1 MNVLIFEDEKPT
13 ALRLASLLSEID
25 DSIKIVGTI
34 GSVQAGIKWYKEN
47 PMPDLVFQDIQL
59 SDGNCFEIFDAVEVE
74 IPVIFT
80 TAFSEYAIKSFQ
92 VNSID
97 YIIKPYDIKDLKSAL
112 DKFRKLKGAFH
123 PPEKGLLEEILK
135 KKTYTPKKRFLVKIG
150 DNFLPISSDDIAY
163 LISEDGLTFATL
175 FNKERYIV
183 NYSIVEL
190 AKQMDTSTFYQINRK
205 MIVSIKSVKKL
216 SSWFNSRLNLTLA
229 PPHEGDAVVSRERT
243 SSFKEW
249 LDI

>member
-13 ALRLASLLSEID
+13 ALRLAGLLSEID
-25 DSIKIVGTI
+25 KSINIVGGI

-47 PMPDLVFQDIQL
+47 EMPDLVFQDIQL
-59 SDGNCFEIFDAVEVE
+59 SDGNCFDIFDTVEVTA
-74 IPVIFT
+74 PVIFT

-112 DKFRKLKGAFH
+112 DKYGKLKGAFH
-123 PPEKGLLEEILK
+123 PPEKELLKEILGK
-135 KKTYTPKKRFLVKIG
+135 NSFTPKKRFLVKMG
-150 DNFLPISSDDIAY
+150 DNYLPINSDDIAY
-163 LISEDGLTFATL
+163 LASEEGLTFAIL

-190 AKQMDTSTFYQINRK
+190 AKQMDPSSFFQINRK
-205 MIVSIKSVKKL
+205 MIVNIKSVKKL
-216 SSWFNSRLNLTLA
+216 SSWFNSRLKLTLI
-229 PPHEGDAVVSRERT
+229 PLQNEDAVVSRERT
-243 SSFKEW
+243 TSFKEW
-249 LDI
+249 MDG

>member
-13 ALRLASLLSEID
+13 ALRLASLLKEID
-25 DSIKIVGTI
+25 NSIKIVGTI

-47 PMPDLVFQDIQL
+47 EMPDLIFQDIQL
-59 SDGNCFEIFDAVEVE
+59 SDGNCFDIFDAVEVTA
-74 IPVIFT
+74 PVIFT

-112 DKFRKLKGAFH
+112 DKFRKLKGVFY

-135 KKTYTPKKRFLVKIG
+135 KKTFTPKKRFLVKMG
-150 DNFLPISSDDIAY
+150 DNFLPISSDNIAY
-163 LISEDGLTFATL
+163 LISEEGLTFATL

-190 AKQMDTSTFYQINRK
+190 AKQMDTSSFFQINRK
-205 MIVSIKSVKKL
+205 MIVNIKSVKKL
-216 SSWFNSRLNLTLA
+216 SSWFNSRLSLTLTPA
-229 PPHEGDAVVSRERT
+229 YEGEAVVSRERT
-243 SSFKEW
+243 GSFKEW
-249 LDI
+249 MDI

>member
-13 ALRLASLLSEID
+13 ALRLASLLSKID

-59 SDGNCFEIFDAVEVE
+59 SDGNCFEIFDAVEVA

-190 AKQMDTSTFYQINRK
+190 AKQMDESSFHQINRK

>member
-13 ALRLASLLSEID
+13 ALRLASLLTEID
-25 DSIKIVGTI
+25 GSIKIVGTI

-47 PMPDLVFQDIQL
+47 QMPDLVFQDIIL
-59 SDGNCFEIFDAVEVE
+59 SDGNCFEIFDTVEVTA
-74 IPVIFT
+74 PVIFT

-112 DKFRKLKGAFH
+112 DKFKKLKGIFH

-135 KKTYTPKKRFLVKIG
+135 KKTFTPKKRFLVKMG
-150 DNFLPISSDDIAY
+150 DNYLPISSDDIAY
-163 LISEDGLTFATL
+163 LISEEGLTFATL

-190 AKQMDTSTFYQINRK
+190 AKQMDTSSFFQINRK
-205 MIVSIKSVKKL
+205 MMVNIKSVKKL
-216 SSWFNSRLNLTLA
+216 SSWFNSRLKLTLN
-229 PPHEGDAVVSRERT
+229 PPHEEDVVVSRERT
-243 SSFKEW
+243 SSFKDW
-249 LDI
+249 LDV

>member
-13 ALRLASLLSEID
+13 AIHLASLLSKID
-25 DSIKIVGTI
+25 KSINIVGSI
-34 GSVQAGIKWYKEN
+34 GSVAAGIKWYKEN
-47 PMPDLVFQDIQL
+47 PTPDLVFQDIQL
-59 SDGNCFEIFDAVEVE
+59 SDGNCFEIFDAVEV
-74 IPVIFT
+74 IAPVIFT

-112 DKFRKLKGAFH
+112 EKFKKLKGIFH

-135 KKTYTPKKRFLVKIG
+135 KKTFTPKKRFLVKMG

-163 LISEDGLTFATL
+163 LISEEGLTFATL

-190 AKQMDTSTFYQINRK
+190 AKQMDPTTFFQINRK
-205 MIVSIKSVKKL
+205 MIVNINSVKKL
-216 SSWFNSRLNLTLA
+216 SSWFNSRLNLTLT
-229 PPHEGDAVVSRERT
+229 PVHEGDAVVSRERT

>member
-13 ALRLASLLSEID
+13 ALRLASLLSKID
-25 DSIKIVGTI
+25 DSIKIVSTI

-59 SDGNCFEIFDAVEVE
+59 SDGNCFEIFDAVEVA

-135 KKTYTPKKRFLVKIG
+135 TKTFTPKKRFLVKMG

-163 LISEDGLTFATL
+163 LISEEGLTFATL

-190 AKQMDTSTFYQINRK
+190 AKQMDPSTFFQINRK
-205 MIVSIKSVKKL
+205 MIVNVKSVKKL
-216 SSWFNSRLNLTLA
+216 SSWFNSRLKLA
-229 PPHEGDAVVSRERT
+229 LVPPIEEDAVVSRERT

>member
-13 ALRLASLLSEID
+13 ALRLTNLLAKID

-59 SDGNCFEIFDAVEVE
+59 SDGNCFEIFDAVEVA

-135 KKTYTPKKRFLVKIG
+135 KKTFTPKKRFLVKMG

-190 AKQMDTSTFYQINRK
+190 AKQMDKSSFHQINRK

-229 PPHEGDAVVSRERT
+229 PPHEGDAVVSRERA
-243 SSFKEW
+243 SGFKEW

>member
-25 DSIKIVGTI
+25 ESIKIVGTI
-34 GSVQAGIKWYKEN
+34 GSVQAGIKWYKEHE
-47 PMPDLVFQDIQL
+47 MPDLIFQDIQL
-59 SDGNCFEIFDAVEVE
+59 SDGNCFDIFDAVEVTV
-74 IPVIFT
+74 PVIFT

-97 YIIKPYDIKDLKSAL
+97 YIIKPYDIKDLKPAL
-112 DKFRKLKGAFH
+112 DKFRKLKGVFH
-123 PPEKGLLEEILK
+123 RPEKGLLEEILK
-135 KKTYTPKKRFLVKIG
+135 KKTFTPKKRFLVKMG
-150 DNFLPISSDDIAY
+150 DNYLPISSDDIAY

-190 AKQMDTSTFYQINRK
+190 AKQMDTSSFFQINRK
-205 MIVSIKSVKKL
+205 MIVNIKSVKKL
-216 SSWFNSRLNLTLA
+216 SSWFNSRLKLTLI
-229 PPHEGDAVVSRERT
+229 PPQNEDAVVSRERT
-243 SSFKEW
+243 TSFKEW
-249 LDI
+249 LDV

>member
-13 ALRLASLLSEID
+13 ALRLASLLTNID
-25 DSIKIVGTI
+25 ASIKIVGTI

-47 PMPDLVFQDIQL
+47 PMPDIVFQDIQL
-59 SDGNCFEIFDAVEVE
+59 SDGNCFEIFDAVEVA

-135 KKTYTPKKRFLVKIG
+135 KKTFTPKKRFLVKMG

-163 LISEDGLTFATL
+163 LISEEGLTFATL

-190 AKQMDTSTFYQINRK
+190 AKQMDASSFYQINRK
-205 MIVSIKSVKKL
+205 MIVNVKSVKKM
-216 SSWFNSRLNLTLA
+216 SSWFNSRFSLTLN
-229 PPHEGDAVVSRERT
+229 PPTSEDVVVSRERAGG
-243 SSFKEW
+243 FKEW

>member
-25 DSIKIVGTI
+25 GSIKIVGTI

-47 PMPDLVFQDIQL
+47 EMPDLVFQDIQL
-59 SDGNCFEIFDAVEVE
+59 TDGNCFDIFDAVEVTA
-74 IPVIFT
+74 PVIFT

-112 DKFRKLKGAFH
+112 DKFRKLKGVFY

-135 KKTYTPKKRFLVKIG
+135 KKSFTPKKRFLVKMG

-190 AKQMDTSTFYQINRK
+190 AKQMDESSFYQINRK

-229 PPHEGDAVVSRERT
+229 PPHESDAVVSRERT
-243 SSFKEW
+243 GSFKEW